1 MSPPFPRRALVLAAG
16 LGTRLRPLSDV
27 RAKPAVPLAGE
38 PLVRRIIRWLVASG
52 VTELV
57 LNLHHRPET
66 IAAVVGDGR
75 DLGACVR
82 YSWEQPAV
90 LGSAG
95 GPRLA
100 LSLLGTDTFWLVNG
114 DTLTDV
120 DLPALARVHA
130 ASGAMATLALAP
142 TRDATRYG
150 GVQLDGEGFVT
161 GFVARGNTAQAHH
174 FTGVQLVSSA
184 LFADLTPGQPR
195 DSIGDVY
202 NDWIARRPRVIAG
215 FETLAPFSDIGT
227 VEDYWRTSRAWITR
241 EDSPDAWRGSS
252 VTIDRTARV
261 AESILWDRITIGAN
275 SVLDRC
281 IVLDDVSV
289 PEGSIYTSA
298 VLHRGEDGQIVTT
311 PFHAT

>member
-1 MSPPFPRRALVLAAG
+1 MSPPFPRSALVLTAG
-16 LGTRLRPLSDV
+16 LGTRLRPLSNV

-66 IAAVVGDGR
+66 IAAIVGDGR

-100 LSLLGTDTFWLVNG
+100 LSLLGTDTFWIVNG
-114 DTLTDV
+114 DTLTNV
-120 DLPALARVHA
+120 DLPALARAHA
-130 ASGAMATLALAP
+130 TSDAMATLALSP

-150 GVQLDGEGFVT
+150 GVQLDANGFVR
-161 GFVARGNTAQAHH
+161 GFVARGNAAPAHH

-184 LFADLTPGQPR
+184 LFSNLTPGQPR

-202 NDWIARRPRVIAG
+202 DDWIARQPRAFAR
-215 FETLAPFSDIGT
+215 FETVAPFSDIGT
-227 VEDYWRTSRAWITR
+227 VEDYWQTSRAWIEQ
-241 EDSPDAWRGSS
+241 EDSPDAWHGSS

-261 AESILWDRITIGAN
+261 TDSILWDRITIGAN
-275 SVLDRC
+275 SVIDRC
-281 IVLDDVSV
+281 IVLDDVNV
-289 PEGSIYTSA
+289 PAGSAYASQ
-298 VLHRGEDGQIVTT
+298 VLHRGEDGQIMTT